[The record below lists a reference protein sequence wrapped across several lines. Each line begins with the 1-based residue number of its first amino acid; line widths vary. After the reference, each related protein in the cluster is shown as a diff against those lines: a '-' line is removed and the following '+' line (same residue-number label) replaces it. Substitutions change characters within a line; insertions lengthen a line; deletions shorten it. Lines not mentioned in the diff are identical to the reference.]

1 MATTVSGLPHEPLEI
16 MGDLDAV
23 VAAAGE
29 LLAGS
34 LGYEQAP
41 RGCVSALA
49 LEGDPSQIWSID
61 NVHLGYLTR
70 SEGRTLRAT
79 GRRDSRVRSV
89 AAPRPARPG

>member
-1 MATTVSGLPHEPLEI
+1 MSRSRIAG
-16 MGDLDAV
+16 GLDAI

-34 LGYEQAP
+34 LGYEQAL

-49 LEGDPSQIWSID
+49 LAHERDPSQVWSID

-70 SEGRTLRAT
+70 GQGPTLRAT

-89 AAPRPARPG
+89 AGPRPAHPG